1 MNDLT
6 KPGAGP
12 TRDGAAT
19 PTADDWARF
28 LHPLLASVQNPPN
41 AQDFRKRIAAIAFGL
56 PQVTTGMLTTGTQRE
71 AVTKF
76 VHWPTVAEV
85 AGLFVDALKHE
96 REVREFR
103 DRPLFIGQDPAQRT
117 PEEIEA
123 VKAKAAEA
131 VATLRAGNG
140 PETEREPVAPR
151 YLAPKHLLAVYERQ
165 AREGS
170 TPDFRRLGQM
180 RLDALRKQFP
190 DQGPPTPPVDAYEE
204 DLR

>member
-1 MNDLT
+1 MNEIT
-6 KPGAGP
+6 KPGVSP
-12 TRDGAAT
+12 TRDSAGT
-19 PTADDWARF
+19 PTAEDWARF
-28 LHPLLASVQNPPN
+28 LQPLLASVQNPPN

-123 VKAKAAEA
+123 VKAKVAALKAEMLGA
-131 VATLRAGNG
+131 A
-140 PETEREPVAPR
+140 PIEEREPVAPR

-165 AREGS
+165 AREDS
-170 TPDFRRLGQM
+170 TPDFRRLAQM
-180 RLDALRKQFP
+180 RFDALRKQFP
-190 DQGPPTPPVDAYEE
+190 DQGPPTPPVDAYEG